1 MQQIA
6 VCSDAGTHS
15 IRSCTSCTSVAAA
28 AAALCC
34 VAGFAPSVL
43 ADGPACL
50 EREELSFIMIK
61 PGALLCIAD
70 ELNRLLWGARS
81 TAVMYAR

>member
-1 MQQIA
+1 MQRTH
-6 VCSDAGTHS
+6 SNAGTHS
-15 IRSCTSCTSVAAA
+15 LNSLTLCASVAA

-43 ADGPACL
+43 ADAPACL

-61 PGALLCIAD
+61 PGA
-70 ELNRLLWGARS
+70 
-81 TAVMYAR
+81 M